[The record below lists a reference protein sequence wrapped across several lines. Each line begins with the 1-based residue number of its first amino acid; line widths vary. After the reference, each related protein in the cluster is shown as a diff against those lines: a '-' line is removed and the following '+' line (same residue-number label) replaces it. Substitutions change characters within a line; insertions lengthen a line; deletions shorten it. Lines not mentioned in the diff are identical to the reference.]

1 MEQLT
6 SSPHGSGP
14 LNPRQLVL
22 YETARALV
30 ECTTLEEAAPRMVAA
45 VCHALGWQCGAIWEA
60 DRARQVMRC
69 VGTWHAPG
77 LPIDEFTTVTKAS
90 TFERGVG
97 LPGRVWATREPAW
110 IPDVTRDD
118 NFPRSPVAERVGL
131 HAAFALPIMQGQRV
145 QGVMEFFSR
154 EILQPSADLL
164 ATMTT
169 IGNQI
174 ALYIERLWASEDFDR
189 FFKLSLDLFCVAT
202 FEGYFLRLNPAWQ
215 TVLGFSE
222 DELRASPFIDF
233 VHPDDRDA
241 SMRELSRVT
250 TGGHVINFENR
261 YRTRDGSYKW
271 LQWFASPFIAQGLIY
286 AAARDVTERK
296 AAEDALRRYAQQME
310 IAKREQEQNAERLA
324 QLVGE
329 LEVARKRAEA
339 ATIAKGEFL
348 ANMSHEI
355 RTPMNAII
363 GMTDLTLQT
372 KLTLQQREYV
382 QTARESAEALMTII
396 NDILD
401 VSKIEARRLTLDRVP
416 FVVRDTIEDSVR
428 LLGPRADQK
437 GLELSCRIAPDVPAA
452 VIGDPGRL
460 RQIVLNLVSNAVKF
474 TDVGEVGVEVVVAE
488 RTADEV
494 LLRCTVR
501 DTGIGI
507 PENKQWEIF
516 GAFMQADAST
526 TRRFGGT
533 GLGLTISAQ
542 LVEMM
547 DGRLWLESEV
557 GKGSRFHFVARFDI
571 HKEAA
576 ETVPAP
582 SFELRSLRA
591 LVVDDNATNRMI
603 LTEILESW
611 QMTAAAT
618 NSADTAL
625 EMLRHAAERGQPFQ
639 IVLTDAAMPDV
650 DGFRL
655 AERIAS
661 DHKSGRP
668 KVILLTSAGSP
679 ALRGRRAKLFAAA
692 LAKPV
697 KQSDLLDVI
706 VTVFTTPP
714 PSRRLRVKEPRRP
727 ARNVKAGLR
736 VLVAE
741 DNQTNQKLVSALLD
755 QKGHTVTVVGNGRLA
770 VARAAHEPF
779 DLILMDVQ
787 MPEMSGLEATAAIR
801 KQEEGTGRHLPIV
814 ALTARAMAGD
824 REQCLAAGMDAYVSK
839 PVRAPEL
846 FSAIEAVVAGAS
858 SMAPAESSS
867 ETTMR
872 SVDLSA
878 LVAGFGG
885 RSDLVAE
892 VIDVFLV
899 DAPVMLT
906 RLRNAVDAADVAELA
921 AAAHALKSSTGLFS
935 QGEAYERARALEMRA
950 RSGDGSDA
958 IAACEE
964 IEASV
969 SRLLAEL
976 RSIRDKL
983 VRSVRL

>member
-1 MEQLT
+1 MEQPMPSRQGASRPL
-6 SSPHGSGP
+6 SPQ
-14 LNPRQLVL
+14 QLVL

-45 VCHALGWQCGAIWEA
+45 VCEALGWQCGAIWEA
-60 DRARQVMRC
+60 DRARKVMRC

-77 LPIDEFTTVTKAS
+77 LPIDEFTAVTRSS
-90 TFERGVG
+90 TFERGIG
-97 LPGRVWATREPAW
+97 LPGRVWKTRQPAW

-118 NFPRSPVAERVGL
+118 NFPRAPVAERAGL
-131 HAAFALPIMQGQRV
+131 HAAFALPIMQGRRV

-154 EILQPSADLL
+154 DILQPTEDLL

-169 IGNQI
+169 ICRQI
-174 ALYIERLWASEDFDR
+174 ALYVERLWASEDFDR

-202 FEGYFLRLNPAWQ
+202 FEGYFVRLNPAWR
-215 TVLGFSE
+215 TVLGYSE
-222 DELRASPFIDF
+222 DELRASPFIEF

-241 SMRELSRVT
+241 SMNELSKVT
-250 TGGHVINFENR
+250 KGGHVINFENR
-261 YRTRDGSYKW
+261 YRTKDGSYKW
-271 LQWFASPFIAQGLIY
+271 LQWFASPFLKQGLIY

-296 AAEDALRRYAQQME
+296 AAEDRLR
-310 IAKREQEQNAERLA
+310 

-339 ATIAKGEFL
+339 ATVAKGEFL

-416 FVVRDTIEDSVR
+416 FVVRETVEDSVK
-428 LLGPRADQK
+428 LFGPRADQK

-460 RQIVLNLVSNAVKF
+460 RQIILNLVSNSVKF
-474 TDVGEVGVEVVVAE
+474 TDAGEIGVEVVVAE

-494 LLRCTVR
+494 ALRCTVR
-501 DTGIGI
+501 DTGIGV
-507 PENKQWEIF
+507 PENKRWEIF
-516 GAFMQADAST
+516 GAFVQADAST
-526 TRRFGGT
+526 TRRYGGT

-547 DGRLWLESEV
+547 GGRLWLESEP
-557 GKGSRFHFVARFDI
+557 GKGSRFHFVARFDV
-571 HKEAA
+571 HKGAA
-576 ETVPAP
+576 ETVPSP

-611 QMTAAAT
+611 QMTAAAAD
-618 NSADTAL
+618 SAHTAL
-625 EMLRHAAERGQPFQ
+625 EMLRLAAEHGKPFHL
-639 IVLTDAAMPDV
+639 VLTDAAMPDV
-650 DGFRL
+650 DGFTL
-655 AERIAS
+655 AEQIAS
-661 DHKSGRP
+661 HHDSRSP
-668 KVILLTSAGSP
+668 KIILLTSAGAP

-697 KQSDLLDVI
+697 KQSDLLDAI
-706 VTVFTTPP
+706 VTAFMTPA
-714 PSRRLRVKEPRRP
+714 PSRRSRAKEPRRP
-727 ARNVKAGLR
+727 ARAARAGLR

-741 DNQTNQKLVSALLD
+741 DNPTNQKLVSAMLD
-755 QKGHTVTVVGNGRLA
+755 QKGHTVSVVGNGRLA
-770 VARAAHEPF
+770 VEGAATEAF

-801 KQEEGTGRHLPIV
+801 KQEEGTGRHVPIV

-839 PVRAPEL
+839 PVNASEL
-846 FSAIEAVVAGAS
+846 FSAIDAVVAGA
-858 SMAPAESSS
+858 PARTPS
-867 ETTMR
+867 EPSPEAAAR
-872 SVDLSA
+872 SIDVSA
-878 LVAGFGG
+878 LVSGFGG

-906 RLRNAVDAADVAELA
+906 RLRNAASGTDIAELA
-921 AAAHALKSSTGLFS
+921 AAAHAIKGSAGLFS

-950 RSGDGSDA
+950 RAGDGSEA
-958 IAACEE
+958 SAACDE

-976 RSIRDKL
+976 C
-983 VRSVRL
+983 SVRAKLETRSA